1 MRAPSGL
8 VLWTSLEEEGR
19 GGTKGKRKAVNK
31 RGRGGPTVREKRR
44 GRETSRTRKEDIYRG
59 ALGF

>member
-44 GRETSRTRKEDIYRG
+44 ERETSRTRKEDIY
-59 ALGF
+59 